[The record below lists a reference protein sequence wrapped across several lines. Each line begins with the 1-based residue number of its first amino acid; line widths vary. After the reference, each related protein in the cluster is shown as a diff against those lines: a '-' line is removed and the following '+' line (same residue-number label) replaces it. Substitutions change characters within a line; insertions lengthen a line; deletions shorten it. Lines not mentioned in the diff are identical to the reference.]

1 MKKQK
6 YLVILF
12 WGGILAL
19 LFIGV
24 ILYFDLHKR
33 NSISETVLVQVNS
46 DKLTAGEFSEKLAK
60 NLESYD
66 TLLAKDTHV
75 VDFAKNKIVEDF
87 VHSSLI
93 SSWASRNGIKISQD
107 EIKSEIGKIRSNYP
121 DEAAFREALNSSQ
134 TSMAEWENQIRNKL
148 LQKKVFLSLSTKTQG
163 PTDEE
168 IKSFYN
174 SNRETFREKPQVR
187 IRQIV
192 FDNEDAANR
201 LYHSITPSTPLAELA
216 KQYSVAPEAK
226 NGGDVGWIEQG
237 TLDIFDK
244 AFNMRVGQRSG
255 VVKSPY
261 GFHIFEVTGKKAEQT
276 LSYEEVK
283 ERIVRALKGNKEQAI
298 YTAWLEEQLRVSKVQ
313 KNTEAIKSIQVKP
326 LGE

>member
-12 WGGILAL
+12 WGGVLAL
-19 LFIGV
+19 LFVGV

-33 NSISETVLVQVNS
+33 NTLADTVLVQVNE
-46 DKLTAGEFSEKLAK
+46 DKLTAREFSEKLAL
-60 NLESYD
+60 NLEGYD
-66 TLLAKDTHV
+66 TLMAKDAHV

-87 VHSSLI
+87 LHSSLI
-93 SSWASRNGIKISQD
+93 TNWAERNSITVSDD
-107 EIKSEIGKIRSNYP
+107 EVESEIGKIRANYP
-121 DEAAFREALNSSQ
+121 DDASFKEALNSSQ
-134 TSMAEWENQIRNKL
+134 VSLKDWEKQIQAKL
-148 LQKKVFLSLSTKTQG
+148 LQKKVFQSLATKTVA

-168 IKSFYN
+168 LRSYYN
-174 SNRETFREKPQVR
+174 TNREIFKEKPQVR

-201 LYHSITPSTPLAELA
+201 LYHSITPSTALADLA
-216 KQYSVAPEAK
+216 KQYSIAPEAK

-261 GFHIFEVTGKKAEQT
+261 GFHIFEVTGKKAEAT
-276 LSYEEVK
+276 LTFDEVK
-283 ERIVRALKGNKEQAI
+283 DRIARSLKGNKEQAI
-298 YTAWLEEQLRVSKVQ
+298 YTAWLEEQLKISKVY
-313 KNTEAIKSIQVKP
+313 KNNDAIKSIQVKP